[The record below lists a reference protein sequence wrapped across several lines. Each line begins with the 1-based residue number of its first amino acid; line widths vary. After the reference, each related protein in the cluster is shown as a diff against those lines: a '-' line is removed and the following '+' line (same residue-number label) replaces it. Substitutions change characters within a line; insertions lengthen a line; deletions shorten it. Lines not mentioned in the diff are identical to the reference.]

1 MCTSLQY
8 WYRANTTR
16 HTSSTY
22 MHMYVSAL
30 CPLSIPSSPLPS
42 PPLPSPPFPPSA
54 GEHLCA
60 EMDNLRAK
68 LRYLS
73 KAHDALQ
80 TDISVTKR
88 ATEKADVDMTQAQI
102 DKEKQVSAIHTHTC
116 TIYTRCTHVCKSC
129 DCHVTLCHDG
139 AWNI

>member
-1 MCTSLQY
+1 
-8 WYRANTTR
+8 
-16 HTSSTY
+16 
-22 MHMYVSAL
+22 MHILAMLVPCKHNKTHFFYIHAYVCV
-30 CPLSIPSSPLPS
+30 CPLPPFYPLLTPPLPSSPLPS
-42 PPLPSPPFPPSA
+42 PPLPSPPLPPFPPSA
-54 GEHLCA
+54 GEHLRA

-102 DKEKQVSAIHTHTC
+102 DKEKQVSAVHTHMYHLYKMYTC
-116 TIYTRCTHVCKSC
+116 T
-129 DCHVTLCHDG
+129 
-139 AWNI
+139 